1 MINSL
6 IKKVLLANSS
16 QLAFNWIYNRK
27 FLKTYSQ
34 NNEMLMTDNVINNY
48 KYNKPS
54 YNSYP
59 SSKKGDLSFQGN
71 ILRWLD
77 KEINNNLMFN
87 IKDYENLLLKKL
99 MPGGTYNGYVES
111 FGKELVYKQLL
122 KDLKINNDYEIDD
135 DQLVGFIPYI
145 IAKAYSL
152 DNEYAFSLAKLLTT
166 NLDYLR
172 FYEIFDIL
180 MNTQDKQKDLEGIKA
195 LIPKSFINSINDAL
209 SSNDDSFIK
218 STKMLSCSINY
229 ALPIIFYL
237 YNKYDSLMD
246 ALKENV
252 ILGGASSDR
261 AMIITVLYPN
271 SILDENW
278 DKYIRG

>member
-1 MINSL
+1 MLKNRLIPNLLALLTIVVFIGFIFLRQVADIRIKAFYEYRSL
-6 IKKVLLANSS
+6 ILTGFLRTILVSAISLVGSLIFGFIFYLLQVS
-16 QLAFNWIYNRK
+16 K
-27 FLKTYSQ
+27 
-34 NNEMLMTDNVINNY
+34 Y
-48 KYNKPS
+48 KYLVSLTK
-54 YNSYP
+54 
-59 SSKKGDLSFQGN
+59 
-71 ILRWLD
+71 IIE
-77 KEINNNLMFN
+77 EI
-87 IKDYENLLLKKL
+87 K
-99 MPGGTYNGYVES
+99 V
-111 FGKELVYKQLL
+111 
-122 KDLKINNDYEIDD
+122 
-135 DQLVGFIPYI
+135 
-145 IAKAYSL
+145 
-152 DNEYAFSLAKLLTT
+152 
-166 NLDYLR
+166 
-172 FYEIFDIL
+172 
-180 MNTQDKQKDLEGIKA
+180 

-278 DKYIRG
+278 NKYIRG